1 MKDVPIY
8 IYRGPVNVL
17 QSGVDQSLNTILWY
31 ESTHATIDVNV
42 VILDE

>member
-8 IYRGPVNVL
+8 IYREPIDAL
-17 QSGVDQSLNTILWY
+17 QSGVDQSLNAILWY
-31 ESTHATIDVNV
+31 ESAHATIDVNV